1 MFCSVASPITPL
13 AHRPITRQSFQI
25 PQGRTCVGLS
35 PFFSKTA
42 LPLRKTRKSNALSD
56 PNQADKKSWGRSWT
70 VDILTNRMHLG
81 YCPQTSRVAWE
92 KRPQENTKG
101 LEQHSRKQTQTPD
114 TQGNSL
120 PVRQLAGSP
129 VRQSACWNDE
139 RNTRTERNPEG
150 IPSPLAADRRESRR
164 DSITQPRVAKPPWES
179 ESTILHANPEG
190 FHLLCN
196 PLRVGI
202 CRGMHLFPR
211 VASQPRALFWNAA
224 GVLFTPTHRS
234 KNLPQNRI
242 GGDT

>member
-1 MFCSVASPITPL
+1 VVVP
-13 AHRPITRQSFQI
+13 
-25 PQGRTCVGLS
+25 
-35 PFFSKTA
+35 KEKKYK
-42 LPLRKTRKSNALSD
+42 RKEKDRNA
-56 PNQADKKSWGRSWT
+56 
-70 VDILTNRMHLG
+70 
-81 YCPQTSRVAWE
+81 E
-92 KRPQENTKG
+92 KNT
-101 LEQHSRKQTQTPD
+101 
-114 TQGNSL
+114 
-120 PVRQLAGSP
+120 
-129 VRQSACWNDE
+129 
-139 RNTRTERNPEG
+139 
-150 IPSPLAADRRESRR
+150 
-164 DSITQPRVAKPPWES
+164 WES